1 MATTI
6 DLGKIRM
13 KWKGAYS
20 AATTYEKLDTVT
32 HGGDVYI
39 YEATSAASGQTPS
52 TSSSY
57 WELMVPGGD
66 QWSSGT
72 AVPTGGNDGDMYLKT
87 DDEKVYKNTGGTWA
101 VILDIGGGVW
111 TSSAANGTGGESGD
125 WHVNTATKDIQENVS
140 GTWTTRVNLS
150 VSGSSITDLSDVAAY
165 NNGKFLK
172 STASSTEWAVV
183 DTDATMGGDLSGTAS
198 NAQLVA
204 NAVGTSELATDS
216 VTNAKIATNA
226 VNADS
231 IAADAVG
238 SSEIAANAVGGS
250 ELANGSIGTDHLSN
264 SAVTDAKISGMSS
277 SKLSGALPAIDGG
290 ALTGLS
296 TDAVG
301 FSVYDGP
308 AQNSGSSY
316 LVEFNTTKW
325 DSHSGW
331 NSAQSRYTAQ
341 VAGNYLVNYGWMTA
355 STSSNRHRLEKNNS
369 AASTEQYVSGH
380 TYARIAWSGVIHLNV
395 GDYIH
400 IRNNIQNSSEGS
412 RHGGYDYF
420 NAVLIGD

>member
-264 SAVTDAKISGMSS
+264 SSVTDAKISGMSS
-277 SKLSGALPAIDGG
+277 SKLSGALPAIDGSN
-290 ALTGLS
+290 LTGVES
-296 TDAVG
+296 TGAYV
-301 FSVYDGP
+301 S
-308 AQNSGSSY
+308 ASSSASGSYTGLYSAWNLHVQSENMTMGATYATCVIPGIYYFYFSSITPNSTAGGYECQFVKNGAGWDANNGRSY
-316 LVEFNTTKW
+316 TNAPGHDMFNI
-325 DSHSGW
+325 
-331 NSAQSRYTAQ
+331 AQ
-341 VAGNYLVNYGWMTA
+341 VF
-355 STSSNRHRLEKNNS
+355 RLEIGDTV
-369 AASTEQYVSGH
+369 ALRARDTGYVYGGGH
-380 TYARIAWSGVIHLNV
+380 GFMRGIKV
-395 GDYIH
+395 GD
-400 IRNNIQNSSEGS
+400 
-412 RHGGYDYF
+412 
-420 NAVLIGD
+420 